1 MKILYKNN
9 TDELILLALKSDTA
23 RKGDYLLIHDQKS
36 NKKIIVQIYN
46 EEYLSSQS
54 LIEDIVKDEVVVAS
68 SIENLHDPLDIGNIS
83 RMIRDARLFKAKI
96 RASIDSESKFSNEIT
111 WLPSRVYSKINRM
124 KISEINSLVKRT
136 GLYSIRLGSSGLDEE
151 QFEIYAEDLDGKLNI
166 VTGKKESGKS
176 HLSKILIKTLV
187 EYGAF
192 VIVFDLNNEY
202 GGLAWNGNGT
212 LSTLHEQVTI
222 LEPGEGLKFSLDY
235 CGKAAISSMLKNALD
250 MPAASLRE
258 FFRIWDWLEN
268 KNTLDME
275 ALGNAI
281 NTWNTNELVRD
292 ALISRFHAISSSGLF
307 VSTPN
312 TSDEGL
318 RFEEL
323 VSKKQGLALIMNMGK
338 AMPVVRR
345 MIVELVLTKVV
356 ELLEKGII
364 PPIFLFA
371 EEAHLYIRDTYWEDI
386 ITRMRH
392 FGIYTTFITNQPDA
406 ISDGVY
412 RQVDNIFLF
421 NFTNDTDLD
430 KISKVS
436 LADNETVKSIVRTLP
451 QRQCLVIG
459 KVVRDLPMVVKITSA
474 DIMALGQTKT
484 FFKTGSRAQ
493 DISSVSQIQ

>member
-9 TDELILLALKSDTA
+9 TDELILLAMKSDTA
-23 RKGDYLLIHDQKS
+23 RKGDYLLIHDQKL

-68 SIENLHDPLDIGNIS
+68 SIENLHDPLDIGNLS

-96 RASIDSESKFSNEIT
+96 RASIDSESKFSNEVT

-124 KISEINSLVKRT
+124 KISEINNLVKRT
-136 GLYSIRLGSSGLDEE
+136 GLYSIHLGSSGWDDE

-176 HLSKILIKTLV
+176 HLSKILIKILV

-202 GGLAWNGNGT
+202 GGLAWNGDGT
-212 LSTLHEQVTI
+212 LSTLHEQITM
-222 LEPGEGLKFSLDY
+222 LEPGGGLEFSLDY
-235 CGKAAISSMLKNALD
+235 CGNAAISSMLKNALD

-292 ALISRFHAISSSGLF
+292 ALISRFHAICSSGLF
-307 VSTPN
+307 TN
-312 TSDEGL
+312 AQTAHHQEL
-318 RFEEL
+318 RIEHL
-323 VSKKQGLALIMNMGK
+323 TLKKDKGLALVLSMAK
-338 AMPVVRR
+338 VPPVVRR

-356 ELLEKGII
+356 ELLGKGVI
-364 PPIFLFA
+364 PPVFLFA
-371 EEAHLYIRDTYWEDI
+371 EEAHLYVRDTYWEDI

-406 ISDGVY
+406 ISDGIY

-421 NFTNDTDLD
+421 NFTNDNDLD

-436 LADNETVKSIVRTLP
+436 LADNDTIRSIVRTLP
-451 QRQCLVIG
+451 QRHCLAIG
-459 KVVRDLPMVVKITSA
+459 KAVCDLPMVIKVA
-474 DIMALGQTKT
+474 AAEVLMLGETKK
-484 FFKTGSRAQ
+484 FFAKR
-493 DISSVSQIQ
+493 

>member
-1 MKILYKNN
+1 MKILYKNSI
-9 TDELILLALKSDTA
+9 DELILLAMESDIA
-23 RKGDYLLIHDQKS
+23 MKGDYLLIHDEKI
-36 NKKIIVQIYN
+36 NKKMIVQIYN

-68 SIENLHDPLDIGNIS
+68 SVENLHDPLDIGKLS
-83 RMIRDARLFKAKI
+83 RMIRDARLFRTKI

-111 WLPSRVYSKINRM
+111 WLPSRVDSKINRM
-124 KISEINSLVKRT
+124 KISEINNLVKRT
-136 GLYSIRLGSSGLDEE
+136 GIYSIHLGNSGWDDE
-151 QFEIYAEDLDGKLNI
+151 QFEIFADDLDGKLNI

-176 HLSKILIKTLV
+176 HLTKLLIKSLV

-192 VIVFDLNNEY
+192 VIVMDLNNEY
-202 GGLAWNGNGT
+202 GGLAWNRDGT
-212 LSTLHEQVTI
+212 QSALHNQITI
-222 LEPGEGLKFSLDY
+222 LEPGGGLGFSLDY

-258 FFRIWDWLEN
+258 FIRIWDWLEN
-268 KNTLDME
+268 KNTLDIE

-292 ALISRFHAISSSGLF
+292 ALISRYHSICTSGLF
-307 VSTPN
+307 VGTPTIN
-312 TSDEGL
+312 HEGL
-318 RFEEL
+318 RFESL
-323 VSKKQGLALIMNMGK
+323 TARKNQGLALILNMGK

-356 ELLEKGII
+356 ELLGRDII

-371 EEAHLYIRDTYWEDI
+371 EEAHLYVRDTYWEDI

-392 FGIYTTFITNQPDA
+392 FGIYATFITNQPDA
-406 ISDGVY
+406 ISDGIY

-436 LADNETVKSIVRTLP
+436 LADSDTVKSIVRTLP

-459 KVVRDLPMVVKITSA
+459 KVVRDLPMVAKIMSSNL
-474 DIMALGQTKT
+474 MALGQTKT
-484 FFKTGSRAQ
+484 FFKA
-493 DISSVSQIQ
+493 

>member
-1 MKILYKNN
+1 MKILYKNSI
-9 TDELILLALKSDTA
+9 DELILLAMESDIA
-23 RKGDYLLIHDQKS
+23 RKGDYLLIHDEKI
-36 NKKIIVQIYN
+36 NKKMIVQIYN

-68 SIENLHDPLDIGNIS
+68 SVENLHDPLDIGKLS
-83 RMIRDARLFKAKI
+83 RMIRDARLFRTKI

-111 WLPSRVYSKINRM
+111 WLPSRVDSKINRM
-124 KISEINSLVKRT
+124 KISEINNLVKRT
-136 GLYSIRLGSSGLDEE
+136 GIYSIHLGNSGWDDE
-151 QFEIYAEDLDGKLNI
+151 QFEIFADDLDGKLNI

-176 HLSKILIKTLV
+176 HLTKLLIKSLV

-192 VIVFDLNNEY
+192 VIVMDLNNEY
-202 GGLAWNGNGT
+202 GGLAWNRDGT
-212 LSTLHEQVTI
+212 QSALHKQITI
-222 LEPGEGLKFSLDY
+222 LEPGGGLGFSLDY

-258 FFRIWDWLEN
+258 FIRIWDWLEN
-268 KNTLDME
+268 KNTLDIE

-292 ALISRFHAISSSGLF
+292 ALISRYHSICSSGLF
-307 VSTPN
+307 VGTPTIN
-312 TSDEGL
+312 HEGL
-318 RFEEL
+318 KFETL
-323 VSKKQGLALIMNMGK
+323 IARKNQGLALILNMGK

-356 ELLEKGII
+356 ELLGRDVI

-371 EEAHLYIRDTYWEDI
+371 EEAHLYVRDTYWEDI

-392 FGIYTTFITNQPDA
+392 FGIYATFITNQPDA
-406 ISDGVY
+406 ISDGIY

-436 LADNETVKSIVRTLP
+436 LADSDTVKSIVRTLP

-459 KVVRDLPMVVKITSA
+459 KVVRDLPMVAKITSSNL
-474 DIMALGQTKT
+474 MALGQTKT
-484 FFKTGSRAQ
+484 FFKAKASVQG
-493 DISSVSQIQ
+493 ISSIT

>member
-1 MKILYKNN
+1 MKILYKNSI
-9 TDELILLALKSDTA
+9 DELILLAMESDIA
-23 RKGDYLLIHDQKS
+23 RKGDYLLIHDEKI
-36 NKKIIVQIYN
+36 NKKMIVQIYN

-54 LIEDIVKDEVVVAS
+54 LIEDIVKDEVVIAS
-68 SIENLHDPLDIGNIS
+68 SVENLHDPLDIGKLS
-83 RMIRDARLFKAKI
+83 RMIRDARLFRTKI

-111 WLPSRVYSKINRM
+111 WLPSRVDSKINRM
-124 KISEINSLVKRT
+124 KISEIDNLVKRT
-136 GLYSIRLGSSGLDEE
+136 GIYSIHLGNSGWDDE
-151 QFEIYAEDLDGKLNI
+151 QFEIFADDLDGKLNI

-176 HLSKILIKTLV
+176 HLTKLLIKSLV

-192 VIVFDLNNEY
+192 VIVMDLNNEY
-202 GGLAWNGNGT
+202 GGLAWNRDGT
-212 LSTLHEQVTI
+212 QSALHKQITI
-222 LEPGEGLKFSLDY
+222 LEPGGGLGFSLDY

-250 MPAASLRE
+250 TPAASLRE
-258 FFRIWDWLEN
+258 FIRIWDWLEN
-268 KNTLDME
+268 KDTLDIE

-292 ALISRFHAISSSGLF
+292 ALISRYHSICSSGLF
-307 VSTPN
+307 VGTPTIN
-312 TSDEGL
+312 HEGL
-318 RFEEL
+318 RFESL
-323 VSKKQGLALIMNMGK
+323 TARKNQGLALILNMGK

-356 ELLEKGII
+356 ELLGRDII

-392 FGIYTTFITNQPDA
+392 FGIYATFITNQPDA
-406 ISDGVY
+406 ISDGIY

-436 LADNETVKSIVRTLP
+436 LADSDTVKSIVRTLP

-459 KVVRDLPMVVKITSA
+459 KVVRDLPMVAKITSSNL
-474 DIMALGQTKT
+474 MALGQTKT
-484 FFKTGSRAQ
+484 FFKA
-493 DISSVSQIQ
+493 